1 MKSIKVLLIAVF
13 TIFSVGLF
21 AQQKTTQDTKNTKA
35 KTSQVK
41 YACPMHPEETADKP
55 GKCSKCKMDL
65 TEVKI
70 YSCPMHADITS
81 DKPGKCSKCKMD
93 LTEVK
98 HNDKAYTCPMHADIN
113 SDKPG
118 KCSKCKMDLVE
129 KKDDHSGHNH

>member
-1 MKSIKVLLIAVF
+1 MKSIKVLMIAFF
-13 TIFSVGLF
+13 TILSIGLF
-21 AQQKTTQDTKNTKA
+21 AQQKTSSETKQTKV

-55 GKCSKCKMDL
+55 GKCLKCKMDL
-65 TEVKI
+65 TEVKQ

-98 HNDKAYTCPMHADIN
+98 HTDKAYTCPMHADIT

-129 KKDDHSGHNH
+129 KKDDHSGHHH

>member
-1 MKSIKVLLIAVF
+1 MKSIKVLMIGLF
-13 TIFSVGLF
+13 TILSIGLS
-21 AQQKTTQDTKNTKA
+21 AQQKTTPDAKTTKA

-41 YACPMHPEETADKP
+41 YACPMHPEEISDKP

-65 TEVKI
+65 TEVKK

-98 HNDKAYTCPMHADIN
+98 QADKAYICPMHADIT

>member
-1 MKSIKVLLIAVF
+1 MKSIKVLMIALF
-13 TIFSVGLF
+13 TILSIGLY
-21 AQQKTTQDTKNTKA
+21 AQQKTTSDSKTTKA

-65 TEVKI
+65 TEVKQADKAYI
-70 YSCPMHADITS
+70 CPMHADIT
-81 DKPGKCSKCKMD
+81 
-93 LTEVK
+93 
-98 HNDKAYTCPMHADIN
+98 